1 MAEWKGPVPF
11 DPKKHKPVDAGSGKK
26 MTEFLATEI
35 AEDGQVFNH
44 PTVWFAQN
52 GQVVDLSSPD
62 DRGTATQLAKQYE
75 AATGKRFPRFGKAFD
90 ADGNKIKEN
99 FKKGSTTAQRR
110 SNAGGA
116 TRRSLIGS
124 GDR

>member
-1 MAEWKGPVPF
+1 MDEWKGPVPF

-35 AEDGQVFNH
+35 AGD
-44 PTVWFAQN
+44 

-75 AATGKRFPRFGKAFD
+75 AATGKKFPRFGKAFD
-90 ADGNKIKEN
+90 ANGDKIIGN
-99 FKKGSTTAQRR
+99 FKKGSTTAQQR

-124 GDR
+124 GGR